1 MAKRLATAKFPAV
14 VLFVLLY
21 GLAAVGCAGLSGEP
35 KVVTTLRP
43 AATTAPVVNAD
54 DPLALGAQIFA
65 ERCTSCHGTGGR
77 GDGDLVRAGQ
87 IANVPDFTD
96 PERRAGLT
104 VEDYFEVITN
114 GRIDKL
120 MPPWKDALSEE
131 ERWAVAEFAYSL
143 AGDAQVAVVET
154 PSSDGTSVADNT
166 PEADVTA
173 ASNETPAGEATASPD
188 STLAPTAETGTQT
201 VGVVEGLITNGTEGA
216 APPDT
221 LSVMLFVMNP
231 AREEVFTGLI
241 ETVDG
246 RFRFEDV
253 PIEVNNAYFASVI
266 YNEVTFVATLNLTED
281 RLPAEPRLDL
291 PLTVYEI
298 TNDPSVIEID
308 LLLNQTAVRNTTQ
321 LDNLLVVRFY
331 NSSDR
336 VYREAEPMADGRFA
350 SVGVRMPAGAT
361 PAGLDP
367 SRYFW
372 DQENGRI
379 VDTLAVIP
387 DTEHI
392 VHASYTLP
400 MSDRI
405 AYEYTVDYPVTNQPE
420 LMLRP
425 GEFIVDSQQFESQG
439 VLQFT
444 GGQFEDY
451 LAEPLEVG
459 GTVKFELVRLAP
471 QTESAAAPSNQSVLG
486 VGLMIAGVVLLGG
499 AGGIY
504 LLQRRNGPSAES
516 LIAQIAELDLQHQDG
531 QMDEDAYQRLR
542 ARLKQQLADTLR
554 RKSPKQ

>member
-1 MAKRLATAKFPAV
+1 MAKRLTTANLPAV
-14 VLFVLLY
+14 ILLVLLY
-21 GLAAVGCAGLSGEP
+21 SVIAAGCSGLSGEP

-43 AATTAPVVNAD
+43 AATTAPVVDAD
-54 DPLALGAQIFA
+54 DPVGLGAQIFA
-65 ERCTSCHGTGGR
+65 ARCTSCHGISGR

-96 PERRAGLT
+96 PARRAGLT

-114 GRIDKL
+114 GRIEKL
-120 MPPWKDALSEE
+120 MPPWKDALTEE
-131 ERWAVAEFAYSL
+131 ERWAVAEYAYSL
-143 AGDAQVAVVET
+143 AGDAQVAMAET
-154 PSSDGTSVADNT
+154 PSPEGTAAADGT
-166 PEADVTA
+166 PELEGTA
-173 ASNETPAGEATASPD
+173 ASDATPAADGTAAPD
-188 STLAPTAETGTQT
+188 GTIIPSTETAQML
-201 VGVVEGLITNGTEGA
+201 GVVEGLITNGTEGA
-216 APPDT
+216 STPDA

-231 AREEVFTGLI
+231 AGEEVFTGLG
-241 ETVDG
+241 ETADG
-246 RFRFEDV
+246 VFRFEDV
-253 PIEVNNAYFASVI
+253 PIEVNNAYFASVV
-266 YNEVTFVATLNLTED
+266 YNDVTFVATLNLTEEKV
-281 RLPAEPRLDL
+281 PTEPELEL
-291 PLTVYEI
+291 PLTVYEV

-308 LLLNQTAVRNTTQ
+308 LLLNQAAVRNASL

-350 SVGVRMPAGAT
+350 SVGVRLPAGAT
-361 PAGLDP
+361 PVGLDP

-372 DQENGRI
+372 DQENGRV

-392 VHASYTLP
+392 VHASYTVP

-405 AYEYTVDYPVTNQPE
+405 VYEYQVDYPVSNQPE

-425 GEFIVDSQQFESQG
+425 GEFIVDSPQFQSQG

-451 LAEPLEVG
+451 LAQPLETG
-459 GTVKFELVRLAP
+459 GTVKFELVRLTP
-471 QTESAAAPSNQSVLG
+471 QGDTAAVPSNQSVLG

-504 LLQRRNGPSAES
+504 LLQRRSGPSAES

-542 ARLKQQLADTLR
+542 ERLKQQLADTLR
-554 RKSPKQ
+554 RKSPPK